1 MKTSHRL
8 IITDN
13 EVMARQ
19 IAEAFGEVK
28 EFQPCPLYQT
38 ENIGVL
44 WTGGAMIEL
53 TLKDTFRYNG
63 LARFANAETIVR
75 NYYDAIPRKVKNSIT
90 AIDLSRISYIEQAQ
104 RFVDEIIFMCQP
116 TDEGERI
123 IQALKLFF
131 DFKVPTRTI
140 CCEWLT
146 PTAIKNAVENGMSQT
161 SKIIELLSD
170 EAMRRIFGSDTARL
184 EPLQIDTEEIS
195 YMALDLLEGI
205 KGLDLM
211 RTERYISQNRAYNA
225 GTLDINTLYA
235 EMSVRYDM
243 TMWSLWDSLV
253 YLYGRGLISNPM
265 TYHPEDPDITVVYGQ
280 GSPECDMALRFEDG
294 TSLHTGIVPTDNR
307 DESLIGLEYDHKNHP
322 DAFMPRTSA
331 IYSFIVDF
339 ANRNNEQDGFD
350 CVVGTNEKIGVPVT
364 EIEALLVNAN
374 IDFYTKSIKDCFG
387 TLMWELEC
395 AELITID
402 KGFVKITELG
412 YALSED
418 GELILSD

>member
-1 MKTSHRL
+1 
-8 IITDN
+8 
-13 EVMARQ
+13 MARQ

-146 PTAIKNAVENGMSQT
+146 PTAIKNAVENGLDRT
-161 SKIIELLSD
+161 SKLVEFGSD
-170 EAMRRIFGSDTARL
+170 EAMRRIFNSDTERF
-184 EPLQIDTEEIS
+184 EPLKVGTEEITFTT
-195 YMALDLLEGI
+195 LNLLNGI
-205 KGLDLM
+205 KWMDAVSLSKQVLH
-211 RTERYISQNRAYNA
+211 NRAHED
-225 GTLDINTLYA
+225 GVLDINTLYTA
-235 EMSVRYDM
+235 MAVKYDM
-243 TMWSLWDSLV
+243 TMESLWDSLV
-253 YLYGRGLISNPM
+253 YLYGMGLISNPM
-265 TYHPEDPDITVVYGQ
+265 THVPNEADALVVNGQ
-280 GSPECDMALRFEDG
+280 GAPDNSKDG
-294 TSLHTGIVPTDNR
+294 RYRDKGIVPSDKR
-307 DESLIGLEYDHKNHP
+307 EDSLRGLTYDPENHP
-322 DAFMPRTSA
+322 DAFYPRTSA

-339 ANRNNEQDGFD
+339 HDGNLEPEKFD
-350 CVVGTNEKIGVPVT
+350 CT
-364 EIEALLVNAN
+364 EIAKKGCVPITEVEAFLVNGD
-374 IDFYTKSIKDCFG
+374 IDLYTKSVKDSFG
-387 TLMWELEC
+387 SLMCELQC

-402 KGFVKITELG
+402 KGLVKITELG